1 MSRAHRPAMP
11 APVIPS
17 EARDLARARSF
28 ASLRMTL
35 FISISPVLVL
45 ASCRNENADAYGNF
59 EATEVTVAAEVGG
72 RLLSFGLEEGDRV
85 AKDTVVGVVDTIPL
99 MLERQALAA
108 RRAAA
113 AARTRESDANI
124 GALEVQRSIA
134 DRELARTERLLK
146 QAAATAQQGDR
157 AEHDARVV
165 REQLAG
171 ARAAR
176 GSARQ
181 EVAALDAQVATI
193 DDRLARSRITSP
205 LGGTVLARYVEP
217 GELVQ
222 AGQPLFKLASLDS
235 LTFRAYVGNAQLT
248 ELRLGQQVRVGV
260 DRGDS
265 IATFPGRVTWI
276 ASAAEFTPTPIQTRD
291 ERADQVYAVK
301 IAVANPEGRLR
312 IGMPGELTIAPEGRD
327 E

>member
-1 MSRAHRPAMP
+1 MSTARYRLTPWGP
-11 APVIPS
+11 
-17 EARDLARARSF
+17 EAVPPLGVRVTIMVAAL
-28 ASLRMTL
+28 T
-35 FISISPVLVL
+35 L

-59 EATEVTVAAEVGG
+59 EATEVTVAAEIGG

-85 AKDTVVGVVDTIPL
+85 VKDSVVGVVDTIPL
-99 MLERQALAA
+99 LLERQALVA

-113 AARTRESDANI
+113 AAGVREAAANI
-124 GALEVQRSIA
+124 AALEAQSSIA
-134 DRELARTERLLK
+134 DRDLARTERLLK
-146 QAAATAQQGDR
+146 QSAATAQQGDR
-157 AEHDARVV
+157 AERDARVA

-176 GSARQ
+176 GSASQ
-181 EVAALDAQVATI
+181 EVAALDAQLASL
-193 DDRLARSRITSP
+193 DDRRSRSRITSP
-205 LGGTVLARYVEP
+205 LAGTVLARYVEP
-217 GELVQ
+217 GEFVQ

-235 LTFRAYVGNAQLT
+235 LTLRAYVGNAQLT
-248 ELRLGQQVRVGV
+248 QLRLGQQVRVGV

-276 ASAAEFTPTPIQTRD
+276 ASAAEFTPTPIQTRE

-301 IAVANPEGRLR
+301 VMVANPDGRLR
-312 IGMPGELTIAPEGRD
+312 IGMPGELTIAPESRD

>member
-1 MSRAHRPAMP
+1 MSPISSFLVTLS
-11 APVIPS
+11 AP
-17 EARDLARARSF
+17 
-28 ASLRMTL
+28 LRLTSML
-35 FISISPVLVL
+35 LVSTI
-45 ASCRNENADAYGNF
+45 AACGDDEPDAYGNF

-72 RLLSFGLEEGDRV
+72 RLLAFRLEEGDRV
-85 AKDTVVGVVDTIPL
+85 TGDSVLGVVDTVPL
-99 MLERQALAA
+99 LLEREAVVA

-113 AARTRESDANI
+113 QARTREAGANI
-124 GALEVQRSIA
+124 SALEVQGAIA

-157 AEHDARVV
+157 AERDARVA
-165 REQLAG
+165 REQLGGAKA
-171 ARAAR
+171 ARA
-176 GSARQ
+176 SALQ
-181 EVAALDAQVATI
+181 EVAALDAQLASI

-205 LGGTVLARYVEP
+205 LAGTVLARYVEP
-217 GELVQ
+217 GEFVQ

-248 ELRLGQQVRVGV
+248 QLRLGQEVRVGV
-260 DRGDS
+260 DRADS

-276 ASAAEFTPTPIQTRD
+276 ASSAEFTPTPIQTRD

-301 IAVANPEGRLR
+301 ITVANPDGRLR
-312 IGMPGELTIAPEGRD
+312 IGMPGELTIAPESRD

>member
-1 MSRAHRPAMP
+1 MSRAHRAAMP
-11 APVIPS
+11 APVIAS

-72 RLLSFGLEEGDRV
+72 RLLSFGLQEGDRV

-99 MLERQALAA
+99 VLERQALAA

-113 AARTRESDANI
+113 AARTRETDANI

-134 DRELARTERLLK
+134 ERELARTERLLK

-165 REQLAG
+165 LEQLSG

-176 GSARQ
+176 GSAVQ
-181 EVAALDAQVATI
+181 EVAALDAQLASI

-205 LGGTVLARYVEP
+205 LAGTVLARYVEP
-217 GELVQ
+217 GEFVQ

-248 ELRLGQQVRVGV
+248 QLRLGQEVRVGV
-260 DRGDS
+260 DRADS
-265 IATFPGRVTWI
+265 MATFPGRVTWI
-276 ASAAEFTPTPIQTRD
+276 ASSAEFTPTPIQTRD

-301 IAVANPEGRLR
+301 ITVANPEGRLR